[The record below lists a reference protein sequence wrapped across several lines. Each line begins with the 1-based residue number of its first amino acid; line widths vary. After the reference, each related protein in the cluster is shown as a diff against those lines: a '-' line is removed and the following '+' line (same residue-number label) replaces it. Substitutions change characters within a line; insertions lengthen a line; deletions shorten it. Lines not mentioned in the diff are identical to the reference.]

1 MPECP
6 CPDPLWPCAMT
17 GAVACLSGFSG
28 LEVVIHG
35 SSGCYFYPASL
46 LKRPV
51 HATLIIEDEV
61 IMGSENRLRSV
72 VSEVASSGL
81 PVAVVLSCVPAV
93 LGEDIRGALDGMDV
107 IVVDSPGFAG
117 RMEEGYMRAL
127 AAVAPE
133 VEEGEDG
140 VTIDGL
146 NPVDPFYKG
155 NLYETQR
162 LVALAGGRVAAAL
175 AAGPFEQVKRCGP
188 VTLQTDPDLPSGI
201 GRTAGSLLGLEATVA
216 TVSKA
221 ADHCGL
227 DSTPVAKE
235 AQAAEER
242 IDHLCDKFLAR
253 HDPPSAAVFGG
264 RAYADFAA
272 RALRRYLDAEI
283 VSLAPR
289 NGEGAAVS
297 LEEMQ
302 DRIAATDP
310 DLILGSSYEHA
321 AAPHVPYVGL
331 TFPQRGQA
339 RLHARPIVGVE
350 GTLALMESV
359 LNACGRT

>member
-1 MPECP
+1 
-6 CPDPLWPCAMT
+6 MT
-17 GAVACLSGFSG
+17 GAVACLSGFTG

-51 HATLIIEDEV
+51 HATLLVEDEV
-61 IMGSENRLRSV
+61 IMGSEERLRSV

-93 LGEDIRGALDGMDV
+93 IGEDIRGALDGMDV
-107 IVVDSPGFAG
+107 VVVDSPGFAG

-127 AAVAPE
+127 AALAPE
-133 VEEGEDG
+133 VGDREEG

-146 NPVDPFYKG
+146 NPVDPFYLG

-162 LVALAGGRVAAAL
+162 LVSLAGGKVAAAL
-175 AAGPFEQVKRCGP
+175 AAGPLERVKRCGP
-188 VTLQTDPDLPSGI
+188 VALQTNPDLASGV
-201 GRTAGSLLGLEATVA
+201 GRNAGSLLGLDATVA
-216 TVSKA
+216 AVSAA
-221 ADHCGL
+221 ADRCDL
-227 DSTPVAKE
+227 DPDPVAKE

-253 HDPPSAAVFGG
+253 HDPPAAAVFGG

-283 VSLAPR
+283 VCLAPR
-289 NGEGAAVS
+289 TGEGATVS

-302 DRIAATDP
+302 DRIAAADP

-321 AAPHVPYVGL
+321 AAPEVSYVGL
-331 TFPQRGQA
+331 TFPQRGQV

-350 GTLALMESV
+350 GTLALMEAV
-359 LNACGRT
+359 LNACGRS

>member
-17 GAVACLSGFSG
+17 GAVACLSGFTR

-51 HATLIIEDEV
+51 HATLLVEDEV

-107 IVVDSPGFAG
+107 FVVDSPGFAG

-127 AAVAPE
+127 AAVGPE
-133 VEEGEDG
+133 VGAGEEGL
-140 VTIDGL
+140 TIDGL
-146 NPVDPFYKG
+146 NPLDPFYRG

-175 AAGPFEQVKRCGP
+175 AAGPLEQVKRCGP
-188 VTLQTDPDLPSGI
+188 VTLQTNPDLSSGVGI
-201 GRTAGSLLGLEATVA
+201 AAGSLLGLEATVA
-216 TVSKA
+216 AISKA
-221 ADHCGL
+221 ADHCDL
-227 DSTPVAKE
+227 DPTPVAKE

-242 IDHLCDKFLAR
+242 IDHLCEKFLAR
-253 HDPPSAAVFGG
+253 HDPPATAVFGG

-283 VSLAPR
+283 VCLAPR

-302 DRIAATDP
+302 DRIAAADP

-321 AAPHVPYVGL
+321 AAPEVPYVGF
-331 TFPQRGQA
+331 TFPQRGRV

-350 GTLALMESV
+350 GTLALMEAV
-359 LNACGRT
+359 LNACGRS